1 MKVFYALVLV
11 IVLSSCQTENANY
24 ESYTSDLDDE
34 LITNL
39 INASNGVG
47 TSYYLL
53 PDSDDFSRIP
63 QDPLSPITAE
73 KVALGKLLLHET
85 ALGGN
90 PKMDE
95 MNGQY
100 TCATCHPVASGFFSG
115 RRQGIGEGGIG
126 FGVNGEG
133 RTFNTEMPLDSV
145 DIQAV
150 RPPTLLNLAYQDVM
164 LWNGQFGGT
173 GTNAGTEAQWDHIPE
188 NAEGFQGVE
197 VQAMQGQLEHRLKVN
212 EEFVDSYNYRTMFD
226 AAFYN
231 IPQSERYTRK
241 TAALAIAAFN
251 RTILA
256 NQAPWQEYLKGDL
269 EALNDQQKR
278 GANLFFD
285 KGLCYQCHNGPALK
299 DQEFHAFGFGDFDGS
314 LEAMVLPS
322 IDFESVKKG
331 RGGFTQNPD
340 DDYKFKTPTL
350 YNLAD
355 AGAFGHGGT
364 FSTIREVVEYKNNG
378 VAQSAE
384 VPSTQL
390 ASQFGSSN
398 LTSDEITDLT
408 AFLKDALRDPD
419 LLRYVPNTVN
429 SGNCFPNNDE
439 QSRIDLGCN

>member
-63 QDPLSPITAE
+63 QDPLNPITAE

-256 NQAPWQEYLKGDL
+256 NQAPWQE
-269 EALNDQQKR
+269 KR

>member
-63 QDPLSPITAE
+63 QDPLNPITAE

-226 AAFYN
+226 AA
-231 IPQSERYTRK
+231 
-241 TAALAIAAFN
+241 
-251 RTILA
+251 
-256 NQAPWQEYLKGDL
+256 
-269 EALNDQQKR
+269 
-278 GANLFFD
+278 
-285 KGLCYQCHNGPALK
+285 
-299 DQEFHAFGFGDFDGS
+299 
-314 LEAMVLPS
+314 
-322 IDFESVKKG
+322 
-331 RGGFTQNPD
+331 
-340 DDYKFKTPTL
+340 
-350 YNLAD
+350 
-355 AGAFGHGGT
+355 
-364 FSTIREVVEYKNNG
+364 
-378 VAQSAE
+378 
-384 VPSTQL
+384 
-390 ASQFGSSN
+390 
-398 LTSDEITDLT
+398 
-408 AFLKDALRDPD
+408 
-419 LLRYVPNTVN
+419 
-429 SGNCFPNNDE
+429 
-439 QSRIDLGCN
+439 